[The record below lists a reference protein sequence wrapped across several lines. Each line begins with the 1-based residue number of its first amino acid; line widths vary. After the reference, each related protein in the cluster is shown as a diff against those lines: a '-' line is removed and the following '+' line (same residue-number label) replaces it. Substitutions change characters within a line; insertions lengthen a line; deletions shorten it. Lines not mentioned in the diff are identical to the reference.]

1 MSFAKEECF
10 IISLHPAIKT
20 RKERKMPE
28 KSARSSPK
36 KRVVPKKESPG
47 TPLSEAGASPK
58 KTSKIVKKK
67 NHDLL
72 PEENH
77 RMVAETAYFI
87 AECRGFSNGSCEED
101 WYRAEQIVM
110 QSLSPE

>member
-1 MSFAKEECF
+1 M
-10 IISLHPAIKT
+10 
-20 RKERKMPE
+20 
-28 KSARSSPK
+28 
-36 KRVVPKKESPG
+36 RVIPKKESPG
-47 TPLSEAGASPK
+47 TPPLEAAASPK
-58 KTSKIVKKK
+58 KTSKNVEKK

-101 WYRAEQIVM
+101 WYRAEQIVI
-110 QSLSPE
+110 QSLSPEEEGSALFHL